1 MMDETSLLIERLS
14 REAKPVR
21 RLPTLPLRLVV
32 WLALSIALI
41 LGVSVFHG
49 IRPDLLAMA
58 GDPLWLL
65 QQGLTLGTAL
75 TAALCAQSLGIPGNG
90 RWPWRLWLCMLA
102 GWTLAIQIDLSGMAG
117 PPEAMAS
124 DWELFCPYCFPIIA
138 IGSSLGLYADI
149 RRAAPLAP
157 LRTMVTLAIASTA
170 MGIFGERLI
179 HDDLDAPLLLLIQ
192 ILTILAAAAVMAPLG
207 RALFRWRNG
216 RIPRNLQGE

>member
-49 IRPDLLAMA
+49 IRPDLLAMT

-207 RALFRWRNG
+207 RALFRWRNR

>member
-1 MMDETSLLIERLS
+1 MMDETSVLIERLS

-32 WLALSIALI
+32 WLALSISLI
-41 LGVSVFHG
+41 LGVSAFHG
-49 IRPDLLAMA
+49 IRPDLLTVA
-58 GDPLWLL
+58 GDPLWLA
-65 QQGLTLGTAL
+65 QQALTLGTAL
-75 TAALCAQSLGIPGNG
+75 TAALCAQSLGIPAHG

-102 GWTLAIQIDLSGMAG
+102 AWTLTIQIDLSGMAG
-117 PPEAMAS
+117 PPEAMAAE
-124 DWELFCPYCFPIIA
+124 WELFCPYCFPIIA

-179 HDDLDAPLLLLIQ
+179 HDDLDAPLLLLMQ
-192 ILTILAAAAVMAPLG
+192 ILAILAAAAALAPLG
-207 RALFRWRNG
+207 RRLFRWRNNWMS
-216 RIPRNLQGE
+216 RNLRGE